1 MAPASE
7 ERRGVPA
14 ADERAEVK
22 APEATG
28 ANGGDPW
35 PARAAR
41 ADSRRQESTPQPPL
55 LAPVHTGSDGHQV
68 SQNNGIAAPQRR
80 RQKQDRLLNVGGQV
94 EQADDLA
101 DARSRNLAQRG
112 QGAVAGDLPRTH
124 QFVQTQ

>member
-55 LAPVHTGSDGHQV
+55 QSAALAGHQGV
-68 SQNNGIAAPQRR
+68 AALPHVVVLNWLLGHSGNKPWKTVRTRASSGRR
-80 RQKQDRLLNVGGQV
+80 P
-94 EQADDLA
+94 
-101 DARSRNLAQRG
+101 SI
-112 QGAVAGDLPRTH
+112 P
-124 QFVQTQ
+124 